1 MYLMVNG
8 LQRSG
13 PMPHTGIGTCRG
25 LVFVPFSAPAPGSVH
40 RPRPFAVLCRKSI
53 AVSRRRGTSLLEATL
68 AVALLG
74 TMVVSTVPVV
84 HASRRAS
91 RLTIAAVETAV
102 LADYLASAARAREPD
117 VGMSRNELSTKGEF
131 GPPFHGFQWIMEST
145 DRPGADGAVVVTVH
159 SRDTRIT
166 LVVAR

>member
-1 MYLMVNG
+1 MANS
-8 LQRSG
+8 LQR
-13 PMPHTGIGTCRG
+13 RG
-25 LVFVPFSAPAPGSVH
+25 FVPEIAARKDSELVYDSFLAPAAGTAD
-40 RPRPFAVLCRKSI
+40 RPRRVLPRFRRRI
-53 AVSRRRGTSLLEATL
+53 VVSRRRGTSLLEATL

-131 GPPFHGFQWIMEST
+131 DPRVFE
-145 DRPGADGAVVVTVH
+145 RLH
-159 SRDTRIT
+159 SRSTLYTITRSC
-166 LVVAR
+166 RS